1 MKKKILSFTIL
12 IFIALVAFSGCATFN
27 AAKEPCQKCLEA
39 WKTGD
44 YEKAYSYFS
53 DEAKEYYSLEDFTE
67 YAEANPVKSFS
78 LNNVSLSAEAHGTV
92 KGSVTLKSGEKTG
105 VKFDIIEVTE
115 DHWKIWRLHEFSR
128 DILMEE

>member
-1 MKKKILSFTIL
+1 MTKKVFFITIL
-12 IFIALVAFSGCATFN
+12 AALAFSGCATFN

-39 WKTGD
+39 WKAGD

-53 DEAKEYYSLEDFTE
+53 DEAKEYYYLDDFIE
-67 YAEANPVKSFS
+67 YAEAYPVKAFN
-78 LNNVSLSAEAHGTV
+78 LNKVSISADGSGTI

-115 DHWKIWRLHEFSR
+115 DHWKIYRLHEFSR
-128 DILMEE
+128 DILMED